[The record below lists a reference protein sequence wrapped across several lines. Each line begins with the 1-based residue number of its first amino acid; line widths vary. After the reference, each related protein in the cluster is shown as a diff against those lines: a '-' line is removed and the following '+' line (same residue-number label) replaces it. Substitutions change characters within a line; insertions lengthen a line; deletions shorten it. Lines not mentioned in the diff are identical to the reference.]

1 MINKSTV
8 LWLSVMVIAG
18 FGLLQL
24 KYRVHA
30 LEDELAAVNRSIEE
44 HQETAQVLRAEWSY
58 LNEPSRIE
66 RLSREHLGL
75 QPVSTDQ
82 IGTIQQVPL
91 RVPPEPL
98 HLPNVNDPVLLEI
111 AVPAAPVPAGPGAL
125 PALRSASVDPGSL
138 LPSDMTVAPVATA
151 PSLASLPATQ

>member
-1 MINKSTV
+1 MINKSTI
-8 LWLSVMVIAG
+8 LWLSVMVVAG

-44 HQETAQVLRAEWSY
+44 HQEAAQVLRAEWSY

-66 RLSREHLGL
+66 RLSRKHLGL

-91 RVPPEPL
+91 RTPPQPL
-98 HLPNVNDPVLLEI
+98 HLPDASTPVLPEI
-111 AVPAAPVPAGPGAL
+111 AVPGAPAPAASGDL
-125 PALRSASVDPGSL
+125 PAVRSAAVDPGSL